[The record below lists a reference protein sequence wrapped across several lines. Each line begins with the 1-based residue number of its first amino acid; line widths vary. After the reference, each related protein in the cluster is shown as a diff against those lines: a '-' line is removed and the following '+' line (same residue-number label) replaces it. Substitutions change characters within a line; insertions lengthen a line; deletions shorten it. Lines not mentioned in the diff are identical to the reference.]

1 MKLVQAVFERKP
13 DCLGTTPCQIE
24 KVVELSA
31 EEYKAFSEHLYKDQ
45 TFIEENIDLMYYDSK
60 GVRHCLLVLGEG
72 AEDGILVE
80 SEGAEYARYAAHF
93 AGARQFVRMEQYPML
108 EHFQKK
114 LVETVERCIQQLL
127 ETQREGR
134 STVSFGRLLSQA
146 ELPEFPGRLF
156 LGMLSSRPEIESIKL
171 ENGQIEAEIQEDYI
185 GEIQA
190 QTIRM

>member
-1 MKLVQAVFERKP
+1 MKLVNAVFERKP

-24 KVVELSA
+24 KVVEVPA
-31 EEYKAFSEHLYKDQ
+31 EEYKAFSEHLYRDQ
-45 TFIEENIDLMYYDSK
+45 TFIEENIDLMYYD
-60 GVRHCLLVLGEG
+60 GEGIRHCLLVLGEG
-72 AEDGILVE
+72 AGDGILVE

-93 AGARQFVRMEQYPML
+93 SGARRFVEMEQYPML

-114 LVETVERCIQQLL
+114 LMKTVENCVQQLL

-134 STVSFGRLLSQA
+134 SKLCFDEILSQA

-156 LGMLSSRPEIESIKL
+156 LSMLSAKPEIESIEL
-171 ENGQIEAEIQEDYI
+171 NDGQIEAEIQADYV
-185 GEIQA
+185 GEIQE